1 LLWINNEAKHSIAI
15 HPSTA
20 IAREHFKARSVEEHL
35 RKSLSLLLFVA
46 SLAVIMSYA
55 ATGFPASSDKRK
67 EEAQIRAILDST
79 SAGWNQ
85 GNLQQY
91 LSAYTDEATE
101 MGPNGPRGGRSVIE
115 QTMRNGFWKT
125 GRPVQ
130 TLRYEYVEVRM
141 LGKENALVTGQ
152 YVLTG
157 GGRPDRTGWFT
168 TVWTRTK
175 DGWRMIHD
183 HS

>member
-1 LLWINNEAKHSIAI
+1 MNM
-15 HPSTA
+15 
-20 IAREHFKARSVEEHL
+20 
-35 RKSLSLLLFVA
+35 RKSLSLLLPVA
-46 SLAVIMSYA
+46 LLAGITAYA
-55 ATGFPASSDKRK
+55 ALGHSSAGDKRK
-67 EEAQIRAILDST
+67 DEAQIRATLDST

-91 LSAYTDEATE
+91 LAAYTDEATE

-130 TLRYEYVEVRM
+130 NLRYEHVVVRM
-141 LGKENALVTGQ
+141 LGKDNALVTGQ
-152 YVLTG
+152 FVLSG
-157 GGRPDRTGWFT
+157 GERPDRTGWFT

-175 DGWRMIHD
+175 EGWRMIHD

>member
-1 LLWINNEAKHSIAI
+1 MK
-15 HPSTA
+15 
-20 IAREHFKARSVEEHL
+20 
-35 RKSLSLLLFVA
+35 KSLSLLLFVA
-46 SLAVIMSYA
+46 LITAVMVYA
-55 ATGFPASSDKRK
+55 AVGYSSLSDKRK
-67 EEAQIRAILDST
+67 DEARIRAILDST

-91 LSAYTDEATE
+91 LAAYTDEATE

-125 GRPVQ
+125 GRPLQ
-130 TLRYEYVEVRM
+130 SLRYEHVEVRM
-141 LGKENALVTGQ
+141 LEKDNALVTGQ
-152 YVLTG
+152 FVLTG

-175 DGWRMIHD
+175 EGWRMIHD

>member
-1 LLWINNEAKHSIAI
+1 M
-15 HPSTA
+15 
-20 IAREHFKARSVEEHL
+20 
-35 RKSLSLLLFVA
+35 RKSLSLLLLVTL
-46 SLAVIMSYA
+46 LACVMTYA
-55 ATGFPASSDKRK
+55 AVGYSTASDKRK
-67 EEAQIRAILDST
+67 DEARIRATLDST

-130 TLRYEYVEVRM
+130 NLRYEHVDVRM
-141 LGKENALVTGQ
+141 LGKDNALVTGQ
-152 YVLTG
+152 FVLSG

-168 TVWTRTK
+168 TVWTRTR

>member
-1 LLWINNEAKHSIAI
+1 MVYA
-15 HPSTA
+15 
-20 IAREHFKARSVEEHL
+20 
-35 RKSLSLLLFVA
+35 
-46 SLAVIMSYA
+46 AVGYSYA
-55 ATGFPASSDKRK
+55 SDRRK
-67 EEAQIRAILDST
+67 DEERIRATLDST
-79 SAGWNQ
+79 AAGWNE

-91 LSAYTDEATE
+91 LSAYTDSATE

-130 TLRYEYVEVRM
+130 NLRYDHVEVRM
-141 LGKENALVTGQ
+141 LGKDNALVTGQ
-152 YVLTG
+152 FVLSG

-175 DGWRMIHD
+175 EGWRMIHD